1 MLNGILS
8 SGDSARLPKLACEPG
23 RFLRC
28 EAHVRCRVTP
38 TPRRIRRTMTE
49 AQANGAL
56 ILVVDDDD
64 RSRELMRIVLRHAG
78 YRVVAAP
85 GPQAAI
91 AMLATERP
99 AAAVVDL
106 LMPDMNGLEFC
117 RWVREQPE
125 LASMRFVLL
134 TGMDTQE
141 TRNDA
146 RDAGA
151 DAVVTKPFDR
161 IRLLAQLGAL
171 LDPAPVAVFPEERK
185 AR

>member
-1 MLNGILS
+1 
-8 SGDSARLPKLACEPG
+8 
-23 RFLRC
+23 
-28 EAHVRCRVTP
+28 
-38 TPRRIRRTMTE
+38 MTE
-49 AQANGAL
+49 AEANGAL

-117 RWVREQPE
+117 RWVREQRE
-125 LASMRFVLL
+125 LASMGFVLL

-161 IRLLAQLGAL
+161 LRLLEQLGAL
-171 LDPAPVAVFPEERK
+171 LDPAPVATLPEGRK

>member
-1 MLNGILS
+1 MN
-8 SGDSARLPKLACEPG
+8 
-23 RFLRC
+23 
-28 EAHVRCRVTP
+28 EAK
-38 TPRRIRRTMTE
+38 
-49 AQANGAL
+49 ANGAL

-99 AAAVVDL
+99 AVAVVDL

-117 RWVREQPE
+117 RWVREQRD

-141 TRNDA
+141 TRDEA
-146 RDAGA
+146 RGAGA

-161 IRLLAQLGAL
+161 IRLLEQLRTL
-171 LDPAPVAVFPEERK
+171 LDPAPVASFPAGRK
-185 AR
+185 VQ